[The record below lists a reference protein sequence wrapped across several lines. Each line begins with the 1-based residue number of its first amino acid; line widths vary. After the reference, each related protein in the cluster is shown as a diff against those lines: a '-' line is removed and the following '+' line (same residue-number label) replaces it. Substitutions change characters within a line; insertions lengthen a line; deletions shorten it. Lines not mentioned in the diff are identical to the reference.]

1 MSLGIKAW
9 DALEEAQTHLV
20 SCLPRTGTDRAA
32 GKSNFSHHFEKSLLK
47 SQPPYCC
54 FKWLIH
60 FQRTSWVPN
69 GRGRIKKAACGRLEN
84 RKLSG
89 SKGNGKENMT

>member
-9 DALEEAQTHLV
+9 DALEGAQTHLM

-54 FKWLIH
+54 FKWLVH
-60 FQRTSWVPN
+60 FQGTSWVLN
-69 GRGRIKKAACGRLEN
+69 GRGRIKKLRVVVWKTEN
-84 RKLSG
+84 RVEAKEMAR
-89 SKGNGKENMT
+89 KG